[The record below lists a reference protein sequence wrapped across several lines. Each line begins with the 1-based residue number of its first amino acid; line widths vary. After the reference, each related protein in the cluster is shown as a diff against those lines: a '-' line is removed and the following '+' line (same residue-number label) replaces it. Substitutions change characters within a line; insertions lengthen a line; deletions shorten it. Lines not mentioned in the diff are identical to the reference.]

1 MIVKSARMKTS
12 AQGISSTCRH
22 VFHGSDNEKIT
33 VLQGSE
39 FDVKAE
45 LGRAKAV
52 GSQYAVRHIK
62 VSSYEDMTD
71 EQLFSLV
78 IKYARE
84 FKADP
89 SSATIVRH
97 DKHRADGKASS
108 HHYHIYFP
116 EVLANGKIMDSSF
129 SKIREE
135 KIARIAEIDFGHK
148 PILGKHNAS
157 VIKDLEKSGQKYY
170 ADIIRQNT
178 PSLDPKDSPDASYSD
193 KQFRRAKISG
203 IALNEVRQTLK
214 ELRINSESFG
224 QMIES
229 LDAHGMEIR
238 KGDKANTYII
248 VNNENGSILGS
259 ANRLF
264 NMKKA
269 DFNQQYESY
278 LNGHDTKCEPL
289 EASVAIPSAENTPA
303 QPASEPSTPIPSSHQ
318 DNAPSTQIQASQ
330 SRPTSKPAGHWLG
343 STPISINSEKSVATE
358 GMTQQERQAV
368 HDFNERESQKDQQIR
383 EFLLDQKKFAE
394 LLIKMEQEL
403 SALIR
408 KRYQA
413 LPREPF
419 ANPELRDAEHI
430 SQSLHETLDPLRDA
444 YLRKKS
450 RWLSSSKQEL
460 RAFNEKMKELRF
472 KEFKGLDIYNNQ
484 REYDYVINNMSDLY
498 ASSRQRRHNEWSN
511 NLDVINYVNHK
522 KDIDKL
528 ISHIKEHKDVG
539 LLQLAIKSP
548 LLALDRIKINKG
560 ENNNK
565 TDIANTAIS
574 NKLWLDK
581 YLVKYIGSENAEK
594 AYAELRTA
602 LK

>member
-62 VSSYEDMTD
+62 VSSYEDMAD
-71 EQLFSLV
+71 EQLFKLV
-78 IKYARE
+78 KKYARE

-89 SSATIVRH
+89 SKATIVRH
-97 DKHRADGKASS
+97 DKARADGKASS

-116 EVLANGKIMDSSF
+116 EVLQNGKIMDSSF

-148 PILGKHNAS
+148 PVVGKHNAS

-170 ADIIRQNT
+170 ADIITQNT
-178 PSLDPKDSPDASYSD
+178 PSLDPKDAPDSSYSD

-203 IALNEVRQTLK
+203 VALNEVRQTLK

-224 QMIES
+224 QMIEG
-229 LDAHGMEIR
+229 LDAHNLEIR
-238 KGDKANTYII
+238 QGDKANTYII
-248 VNNENGSILGS
+248 VSHENGNVLGS

-278 LNGHDTKCEPL
+278 LQGQDTKFEPL
-289 EASVAIPSAENTPA
+289 EAVTI
-303 QPASEPSTPIPSSHQ
+303 PIPSDEKAPLQKPVEGDKISNPQ
-318 DNAPSTQIQASQ
+318 DTSSRMETAPQPQKS
-330 SRPTSKPAGHWLG
+330 GHWFSG
-343 STPISINSEKSVATE
+343 INLSSPVPGAGDAHHAVATE
-358 GMTQQERQAV
+358 GMSQAERQSV
-368 HDFNERESQKDQQIR
+368 HDYNKRESQNKS
-383 EFLLDQKKFAE
+383 ELEKALLDQKKFAE
-394 LLIKMEQEL
+394 LLMKMEQEL
-403 SALIR
+403 SALMR

-419 ANPELRDAEHI
+419 ANPELRDSHYI
-430 SQSLHETLDPLRDA
+430 SQSLHDILDPLRSS
-444 YLRKKS
+444 YLNKKS
-450 RWLSSSKQEL
+450 RWLSSAKSEL

-472 KEFKGLDIYNNQ
+472 KEFMGLDILNNPKD
-484 REYDYVINNMSDLY
+484 YDYVINNMSNLY
-498 ASSRQRRHNEWSN
+498 ASSRQKRHDEWSN

-522 KDIDKL
+522 NNIDKL
-528 ISHIKEHKDVG
+528 ISHIKENKNIE

-548 LLALDRIKINKG
+548 LLAIDRIKMNK
-560 ENNNK
+560 EENNK
-565 TDIANTAIS
+565 TNISNTAIS
-574 NKLWLDK
+574 NKLS
-581 YLVKYIGSENAEK
+581 I
-594 AYAELRTA
+594 
-602 LK
+602 

>member
-12 AQGISSTCRH
+12 SQGMSSTCRH

-39 FDVKAE
+39 FDVRAE

-62 VSSYEDMTD
+62 ISSYEDMTD
-71 EQLFSLV
+71 EQLFKLV
-78 IKYARE
+78 KKYAKE
-84 FKADP
+84 FKAD
-89 SSATIVRH
+89 SSKATIVRH
-97 DKHRADGKASS
+97 DKARADGKASG
-108 HHYHIYFP
+108 HHYHVYFP

-148 PILGKHNAS
+148 PVVGKHNVS

-170 ADIIRQNT
+170 ADIIRKNT
-178 PSLDPKDSPDASYSD
+178 PSLNPKDAPDSSYSE

-214 ELRINSESFG
+214 ELRISSESFG

-248 VNNENGSILGS
+248 VNNDNGNVLGS

-278 LNGHDTKCEPL
+278 LKGQNTKFEPL
-289 EASVAIPSAENTPA
+289 EAITAPIASDEKAPLQQAVEGDKISNLKDTLSRTETAL
-303 QPASEPSTPIPSSHQ
+303 QPQKSSHWLSGI
-318 DNAPSTQIQASQ
+318 NLSSPAPD
-330 SRPTSKPAGHWLG
+330 AGDEHHA
-343 STPISINSEKSVATE
+343 VATE
-358 GMTQQERQAV
+358 GMSQAERQSV
-368 HDFNERESQKDQQIR
+368 HDYNKRESQNKS
-383 EFLLDQKKFAE
+383 ELEKALLDQKKFAD
-394 LLIKMEQEL
+394 LLLKMEQEL
-403 SALIR
+403 SALMR

-419 ANPELRDAEHI
+419 ANPELRDAGYI
-430 SQSLHETLDPLRDA
+430 SQSLHDILDPLRNS
-444 YLRKKS
+444 YLNKKS
-450 RWLSSSKQEL
+450 RWLSSAKSEL

-472 KEFKGLDIYNNQ
+472 KEFTGLDILNNPKD
-484 REYDYVINNMSDLY
+484 YDYVINNMSDLY
-498 ASSRQRRHNEWSN
+498 ASSRQKRHDEWSN
-511 NLDVINYVNHK
+511 NLDVMNYVNHK
-522 KDIDKL
+522 NDIDKL
-528 ISHIKEHKDVG
+528 ISHIKENKNIE
-539 LLQLAIKSP
+539 LLELAMKSPSLAI
-548 LLALDRIKINKG
+548 DRIKMNKE

-565 TDIANTAIS
+565 NDIANTAIS
-574 NKLWLDK
+574 HKLF
-581 YLVKYIGSENAEK
+581 I
-594 AYAELRTA
+594 
-602 LK
+602 

>member
-12 AQGISSTCRH
+12 SQGMSSTCSH

-33 VLQGSE
+33 VLRGSE
-39 FDVKAE
+39 FDVRAE
-45 LGRAKAV
+45 LGRAKSV

-78 IKYARE
+78 KKYAKE

-89 SSATIVRH
+89 SKATIVRH
-97 DKHRADGKASS
+97 DKHRADSKASS

-116 EVLANGKIMDSSF
+116 EVLQNGKIMDSSF

-148 PILGKHNAS
+148 PVLGKHNAS

-178 PSLDPKDSPDASYSD
+178 PSLNPKDAPDSSYSE

-224 QMIES
+224 QMIEG
-229 LDAHGMEIR
+229 LNAHNLEIR

-248 VNNENGSILGS
+248 VSHENGNVLGS

-278 LNGHDTKCEPL
+278 INGQDTTFEPL
-289 EASVAIPSAENTPA
+289 EASVAIPSVESTLAQQVA
-303 QPASEPSTPIPSSHQ
+303 QPASEPATRIPSSHQ
-318 DNAPSTQIQASQ
+318 DNAPGTKTQASQ
-330 SRPTSKPAGHWLG
+330 SKPVGHWLG
-343 STPISINSEKSVATE
+343 NAPITLNTEKSVAVE

-383 EFLLDQKKFAE
+383 ELLADQKKFAGM
-394 LLIKMEQEL
+394 LDDVISSFQ
-403 SALIR
+403 
-408 KRYQA
+408 KRYQH
-413 LPREPF
+413 LPKEPF
-419 ANPELRDAEHI
+419 ANLEYRGSHII
-430 SQSLHETLDPLRDA
+430 SQRIHEQLDPLRSA
-444 YLRKKS
+444 YHSKKS
-450 RWLSSSKQEL
+450 GWLSSAKQEL
-460 RAFNEKMKELRF
+460 KAFNDKIRDLHF
-472 KEFKGLDIYNNQ
+472 KDFPGLDIVNN
-484 REYDYVINNMSDLY
+484 EKDYDYVIHNMSDQY
-498 ASSRQRRHNEWSN
+498 AASRQKKHDQWSKN
-511 NLDVINYVNHK
+511 IDVINYVNNK
-522 KDIDKL
+522 KNIDNL
-528 ISHIKEHKDVG
+528 VSYIQHNQDAD
-539 LLQLAIKSP
+539 LL
-548 LLALDRIKINKG
+548 LLALKSPHQAIQEMQEQQQSKNNVIHIK
-560 ENNNK
+560 NNAK
-565 TDIANTAIS
+565 AI
-574 NKLWLDK
+574 KLKLE
-581 YLVKYIGSENAEK
+581 I
-594 AYAELRTA
+594 
-602 LK
+602 

>member
-12 AQGISSTCRH
+12 AQGMSSTCRH

-62 VSSYEDMTD
+62 ISSYEDMTD

-78 IKYARE
+78 KKYAKE
-84 FKADP
+84 FKAD
-89 SSATIVRH
+89 SSKATIVRH
-97 DKHRADGKASS
+97 DKPRADDKASG
-108 HHYHIYFP
+108 HHYHVYFP

-135 KIARIAEIDFGHK
+135 KIARIAEIDFEHK
-148 PILGKHNAS
+148 PVVGKHNAS

-178 PSLDPKDSPDASYSD
+178 PSLNPKDAPDSAYSE

-214 ELRINSESFG
+214 ELRISSESFG

-229 LDAHGMEIR
+229 LDTHNLEIR

-248 VNNENGSILGS
+248 VNNDNGNVLGS

-264 NMKKA
+264 GMKKQ

-278 LNGHDTKCEPL
+278 LNGHDTKFEPL
-289 EASVAIPSAENTPA
+289 ESITAPISSDEKAPLEKPVEAHIEPNVQNVPSKSAIAP
-303 QPASEPSTPIPSSHQ
+303 QPQKS
-318 DNAPSTQIQASQ
+318 
-330 SRPTSKPAGHWLG
+330 GHWLSG
-343 STPISINSEKSVATE
+343 INLSSPVPDAGDAHHAVATE
-358 GMTQQERQAV
+358 GMSQAERQSV
-368 HDFNERESQKDQQIR
+368 HDYNKRESQNKS
-383 EFLLDQKKFAE
+383 ELEKALLDQKKFAE
-394 LLIKMEQEL
+394 LLLRMEQEL

-413 LPREPF
+413 LPKEPF
-419 ANPELRDAEHI
+419 ANPELRDSHYI
-430 SQSLHETLDPLRDA
+430 SKSLHGTLDPLRSS
-444 YLRKKS
+444 YLNKKS
-450 RWLSSSKQEL
+450 RWLSSAKQEL
-460 RAFNEKMKELRF
+460 RAFNEKIKELRF
-472 KEFKGLDIYNNQ
+472 KEFPGLDILNNQ
-484 REYDYVINNMSDLY
+484 NDYDYVINNMSHLY
-498 ASSRQRRHNEWSN
+498 SSSRQKRHDVWSN

-522 KDIDKL
+522 KDIDNL
-528 ISHIKEHKDVG
+528 ISHIKEHKDTE

-548 LLALDRIKINKG
+548 SLAIDRIKMNKA

-565 TDIANTAIS
+565 TDISNTYITH
-574 NKLWLDK
+574 KLS
-581 YLVKYIGSENAEK
+581 I
-594 AYAELRTA
+594 
-602 LK
+602 

>member
-12 AQGISSTCRH
+12 AQGISATCRH

-39 FDVKAE
+39 FDVRAE

-52 GSQYAVRHIK
+52 GSQYSVRHIK
-62 VSSYEDMTD
+62 ISSYEDMTD
-71 EQLFSLV
+71 EKLFKLV
-78 IKYARE
+78 KKYAKE
-84 FKADP
+84 FKANP
-89 SSATIVRH
+89 ASATIVRH
-97 DKHRADGKASS
+97 DKPRADGKASS

-116 EVLANGKIMDSSF
+116 EVLANGKIIDSSF

-148 PILGKHNAS
+148 PVVGKHNAS
-157 VIKDLEKSGQKYY
+157 VIKDLEKSNQRYY

-178 PSLDPKDSPDASYSD
+178 PSLNPKDAPDSSYSD

-203 IALNEVRQTLK
+203 IALNEVRQSLK

-224 QMIES
+224 QMIEG
-229 LDAHGMEIR
+229 LNAHNLEIR

-259 ANRLF
+259 ANRMF
-264 NMKKA
+264 GMKKQ
-269 DFNQQYESY
+269 DFNQQYEA
-278 LNGHDTKCEPL
+278 LRAGHDTKFEPL
-289 EASVAIPSAENTPA
+289 EAVTISISADEK
-303 QPASEPSTPIPSSHQ
+303 TPIQKPVEVDKIGNQQDTSSHTVT
-318 DNAPSTQIQASQ
+318 APQPQKS
-330 SRPTSKPAGHWLG
+330 GHWLSG
-343 STPISINSEKSVATE
+343 INLSSPVPDAGDAHHAVATDAMTYAEKISIFDYNK
-358 GMTQQERQAV
+358 
-368 HDFNERESQKDQQIR
+368 RESQNKNELDKY
-383 EFLLDQKKFAE
+383 LSDQKKFAE

-403 SALIR
+403 SASMR

-450 RWLSSSKQEL
+450 RWLSSAKSEL
-460 RAFNEKMKELRF
+460 RAFNEKMKKLRF
-472 KEFKGLDIYNNQ
+472 KEFPGLDIYNNQ
-484 REYDYVINNMSDLY
+484 KDYDYVINNMSHLY
-498 ASSRQRRHNEWSN
+498 ALSRQERHNEWSN

-522 KDIDKL
+522 KDIAKL
-528 ISHIKEHKDVG
+528 ISHIKHHKDAE

-548 LLALDRIKINKG
+548 SLALERINQETKN
-560 ENNNK
+560 ENNN
-565 TDIANTAIS
+565 TDIS
-574 NKLWLDK
+574 NATIMYKLS
-581 YLVKYIGSENAEK
+581 I
-594 AYAELRTA
+594 
-602 LK
+602 

>member
-1 MIVKSARMKTS
+1 MKTS
-12 AQGISSTCRH
+12 SQGISATCRH
-22 VFHGSDNEKIT
+22 VFYGSDNEKIT

-39 FDVKAE
+39 FDVRAE
-45 LGRAKAV
+45 LGRARSV

-62 VSSYEDMTD
+62 ASSYEDMTD

-78 IKYARE
+78 KKYARE

-97 DKHRADGKASS
+97 DKPRADGKASG
-108 HHYHIYFP
+108 HHYHVYFP

-148 PILGKHNAS
+148 PVLGKHNAS

-170 ADIIRQNT
+170 ADIIRRNT
-178 PSLDPKDSPDASYSD
+178 PSLDPKDAPNASYSD

-214 ELRINSESFG
+214 ELRISSESFG

-229 LDAHGMEIR
+229 LDAHNLEIR
-238 KGDKANTYII
+238 KGDKPNTYII
-248 VNNENGSILGS
+248 VNNDNGTVLGS

-264 NMKKA
+264 NMKKT

-278 LNGHDTKCEPL
+278 LNGHDTKFEPL
-289 EASVAIPSAENTPA
+289 EASVAIPSVENTPA
-303 QPASEPSTPIPSSHQ
+303 QPASEPTTPIPYSHQ
-318 DNAPSTQIQASQ
+318 DNAPGTQIQAFQ

-343 STPISINSEKSVATE
+343 STSISINSEKSVATE

-368 HDFNERESQKDQQIR
+368 YDFNERESQKDQQIR
-383 EFLLDQKKFAE
+383 ELLQDQKKFAE
-394 LLIKMEQEL
+394 LLMKMEQEL
-403 SALIR
+403 SALMR

-419 ANPELRDAEHI
+419 ANPELRDAGYI
-430 SQSLHETLDPLRDA
+430 SQSLHDILDPLRNS
-444 YLRKKS
+444 YLNKKS
-450 RWLSSSKQEL
+450 RWLSSAKSEL

-472 KEFKGLDIYNNQ
+472 KEFTGLDILNNPKD
-484 REYDYVINNMSDLY
+484 YDYVINNMSDLY
-498 ASSRQRRHNEWSN
+498 ASSRQKRHDEWSN
-511 NLDVINYVNHK
+511 NLDVMNYVNHK
-522 KDIDKL
+522 NDIDKL
-528 ISHIKEHKDVG
+528 ISHIKENKNIE
-539 LLQLAIKSP
+539 LLELAMKSPSLAI
-548 LLALDRIKINKG
+548 DRIKMNKE

-565 TDIANTAIS
+565 NDIANTAIS
-574 NKLWLDK
+574 HKLF
-581 YLVKYIGSENAEK
+581 I
-594 AYAELRTA
+594 
-602 LK
+602 